1 MIRLYWDIGRMIAAR
16 QEAEGWGTAVIPRL
30 AADLK
35 NELPEQKG
43 FSERNLKYMMRF
55 AREYG
60 DPPALPVPASKLM
73 QHPAA
78 LPESVEKDG
87 KTIVQQ
93 PAAQLPFPPDLLLG
107 LPWFHHVVLFEKI
120 KDLPTRLWYAEQSLN
135 GS

>member
-1 MIRLYWDIGRMIAAR
+1 MIAAR
-16 QEAEGWGTAVIPRL
+16 QEAEGWGAAVIPRL

-35 NELPEQKG
+35 NALPEQKG

-73 QHPAA
+73 
-78 LPESVEKDG
+78 
-87 KTIVQQ
+87 QQ

-120 KDLPTRLWYAEQSLN
+120 KDLPTRLWYSEQSLRHEDLACLN
-135 GS
+135 